1 MKMCLLDRV
10 TTTVDDNTTGIGS
23 RGIHYPIHHRNR
35 KPRIRTTTMTR
46 LTLLTLP
53 CLLFASTC
61 QAFVPSSSSWP
72 HIHGHVQLHET
83 SSDSMFEVTVA
94 MPSKGSSAGLQA
106 NLKIAPV
113 LDVPSEI
120 VEVRYQ
126 VPFGLNVEPQKGLA
140 VCTKQGAGGEKVGD
154 ILRYSSQWTLGLP
167 QGDGIATQA
176 AAFAGGLSWQCTMFN
191 VLKAGSWEEVVE
203 ALVSNEQSRT
213 DEVVLLF
220 ERPVEAT
227 AE

>member
-1 MKMCLLDRV
+1 MAIQQTNNRDA
-10 TTTVDDNTTGIGS
+10 
-23 RGIHYPIHHRNR
+23 HYPIQHRKR
-35 KPRIRTTTMTR
+35 KPKLQTATMTR
-46 LTLLTLP
+46 LTLLILP
-53 CLLFASTC
+53 CLLLASTC
-61 QAFVPSSSSWP
+61 QAFVPASSSAP
-72 HIHGHVQLHET
+72 RLHGHVQLDAT
-83 SSDSMFEVTVA
+83 SSDNMFEVTVA
-94 MPSKGSSAGLQA
+94 MPSKGSSSGLQA

-140 VCTKQGAGGEKVGD
+140 VCTKEGAGGEKVGD

-167 QGDGIATQA
+167 RGDGIATQA

-220 ERPVEAT
+220 ERPLEGS